1 MVAVD
6 QEGGSFV
13 TISVV
18 AYAAIAAAALMVSSA
33 SAQSDGKTQN
43 IQDVFND
50 FEAICF
56 NYGTNGYSLEV
67 TYLIETAGF
76 KFVEKT
82 QDGADIFT
90 SNIVQL
96 IIGDKACAFG
106 MPRLPFGLMLGW
118 TKQWIAEKGLMYSNT
133 SKSRSGGEYWIWG
146 GNQFLVGLED
156 DKFPDGTPLTGL
168 ILTRK

>member
-13 TISVV
+13 KIRVL
-18 AYAAIAAAALMVSSA
+18 AYAAIAAAAFMVSSA
-33 SAQSDGKTQN
+33 SAQTEEKTNN

-56 NYGTNGYSLEV
+56 NFGAHGYSLEV

-82 QDGADIFT
+82 QEGADIYT
-90 SNIVQL
+90 SNVVQL
-96 IIGDKACAFG
+96 IIGEKACAFG
-106 MPRLPFGLMLGW
+106 MPRLP
-118 TKQWIAEKGLMYSNT
+118 
-133 SKSRSGGEYWIWG
+133 
-146 GNQFLVGLED
+146 
-156 DKFPDGTPLTGL
+156 
-168 ILTRK
+168 

>member
-1 MVAVD
+1 MNIRVFACAAVC
-6 QEGGSFV
+6 
-13 TISVV
+13 T
-18 AYAAIAAAALMVSSA
+18 AALLVGSA
-33 SAQSDGKTQN
+33 SAQTEEKTNN

-56 NYGTNGYSLEV
+56 NFGAQGYSLEV

-82 QDGADIFT
+82 QEGADIYT
-90 SNIVQL
+90 SNVVQL
-96 IIGDKACAFG
+96 IIGEKACAFG

-118 TKQWIAEKGLMYSNT
+118 TKEWIADKGLTYSNT
-133 SKSRSGGEYWIWG
+133 SQSRSGGEYWIWG
-146 GNQFLVGLED
+146 GNQYLVGLED

>member
-1 MVAVD
+1 MKIRVL
-6 QEGGSFV
+6 
-13 TISVV
+13 
-18 AYAAIAAAALMVSSA
+18 AYAALSAAAFMVSSA
-33 SAQSDGKTQN
+33 SAQTGEKTNN
-43 IQDVFND
+43 IEDVFND

-56 NYGTNGYSLEV
+56 NYGANGYSLEV

-90 SNIVQL
+90 SNLVELMISE
-96 IIGDKACAFG
+96 KTCAFG

-118 TKQWIAEKGLMYSNT
+118 TKEWIAEKGLVYSNT
-133 SKSRSGGEYWIWG
+133 SKSRSGGEYWIWAS
-146 GNQFLVGLED
+146 NQFLVGLED

-168 ILTRK
+168 VLTRK

>member
-1 MVAVD
+1 MNIRVFACAAVC
-6 QEGGSFV
+6 
-13 TISVV
+13 
-18 AYAAIAAAALMVSSA
+18 AAALLVGSA
-33 SAQSDGKTQN
+33 SAQTEEKTNN

-56 NYGTNGYSLEV
+56 NFGAQGYSLEV

-82 QDGADIFT
+82 QEGADIYP
-90 SNIVQL
+90 SNVVQL
-96 IIGDKACAFG
+96 IIGEKACAFG

-118 TKQWIAEKGLMYSNT
+118 TKEWIADKGLAYSNT
-133 SKSRSGGEYWIWG
+133 SQSRSGGEYWIWG

>member
-1 MVAVD
+1 MKIRVLACAAVC
-6 QEGGSFV
+6 
-13 TISVV
+13 T
-18 AYAAIAAAALMVSSA
+18 AALLAGSA
-33 SAQSDGKTQN
+33 SAQTEEKTNN

-56 NYGTNGYSLEV
+56 NFGAHGYSLEI

-82 QDGADIFT
+82 QEGADIFT
-90 SNIVQL
+90 SNVVQL

-106 MPRLPFGLMLGW
+106 MPRLPFAMMLGW
-118 TKQWIAEKGLMYSNT
+118 TKEWIADKGLTYSNT

-168 ILTRK
+168 ILTRE

>member
-13 TISVV
+13 KIRVL
-18 AYAAIAAAALMVSSA
+18 AYAAIAAAAFMVSSA
-33 SAQSDGKTQN
+33 SAQTEEKTNN

-56 NYGTNGYSLEV
+56 NYGANGYSLEV
-67 TYLIETAGF
+67 TYLIETAGY
-76 KFVEKT
+76 KFVERT
-82 QDGADIFT
+82 RDGADIFT
-90 SNIVQL
+90 SNIVEL
-96 IIGDKACAFG
+96 MISDKTCAFG

-118 TKQWIAEKGLMYSNT
+118 TKEWIAGKGLTYSNT

-156 DKFPDGTPLTGL
+156 DKFPYGTPLTGL